1 MTCSLKQSLTK
12 QSTITPI
19 NTVVLG
25 AWGFPGGLDGKEVA
39 CSVGDPGSIPGLG
52 RSLGVGNDNPLQ
64 YVCLENSVD
73 RGA

>member
-1 MTCSLKQSLTK
+1 M
-12 QSTITPI
+12 TPI
-19 NTVVLG
+19 NTVVLSRCLG
-25 AWGFPGGLDGKEVA
+25 HFPGGLDGKEVA
-39 CSVGDPGSIPGLG
+39 CNVGDPGSIPGLG